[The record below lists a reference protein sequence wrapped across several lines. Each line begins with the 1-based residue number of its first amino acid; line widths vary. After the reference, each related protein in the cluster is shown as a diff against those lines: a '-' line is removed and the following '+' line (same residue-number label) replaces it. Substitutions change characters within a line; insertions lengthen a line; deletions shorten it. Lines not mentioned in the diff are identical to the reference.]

1 MVEINISNEKLYQEK
16 ADIIE
21 WINNLT
27 DYEIISR
34 IKFIKEQPLKDWAD
48 ELDINEQNAILEG
61 LEDIENQ
68 KFIPNSKVDEL
79 YEKWI

>member
-21 WINNLT
+21 WVKNLT
-27 DYEIISR
+27 DYEIISQ
-34 IKFIKEQPLKDWAD
+34 IKFIKEQPLTDWAD

-61 LEDIENQ
+61 LDDIENQ
-68 KFIPNSKVDEL
+68 RFVPNSKVQEL